1 MVDYYGLPRNW
12 PGRNEAPQR
21 PLPERANFVE
31 TRLLSDVSQRMGRSF
46 NTNQFVPY
54 LMMHE
59 FEAMLFSDCRRFADA
74 VGRPNLA
81 ADFQSIRDQFDS
93 PEEIDD
99 SPLTAPSKRIERLVA
114 GYQKPLTGTRA
125 ALAIGLSAIRAA
137 CPHFDA
143 WLERL
148 EYLPTRG
155 SP

>member
-1 MVDYYGLPRNW
+1 MVDYYGLPSDWTEHVVTVPSASECVRLTE
-12 PGRNEAPQR
+12 EAM
-21 PLPERANFVE
+21 LA
-31 TRLLSDVSQRMGRSF
+31 DVCKGMGGDFYPVRF
-46 NTNQFVPY
+46 IPY

-74 VGRPNLA
+74 IGRPNLA
-81 ADFQSIRDQFDS
+81 TDFQSIRDQFDS

-114 GYQKPLTGTRA
+114 GYQKPLAGTRA